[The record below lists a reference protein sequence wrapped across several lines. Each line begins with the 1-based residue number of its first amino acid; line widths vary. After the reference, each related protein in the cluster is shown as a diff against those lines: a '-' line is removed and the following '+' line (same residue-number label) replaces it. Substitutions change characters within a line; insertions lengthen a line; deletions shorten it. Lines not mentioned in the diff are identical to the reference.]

1 MTEKEHLVFKN
12 ARIITPMRVI
22 DNGMLVAS
30 DGKISYV
37 DRKDEIKVPENAR
50 IIDVGGKYLVPGF
63 IDIHLH
69 GGGGA
74 DTMDATQEAMD
85 KISIVHAKGGS
96 TSIVP
101 TTLSAPMGDI
111 IRAIKTIEL
120 AKKRTLPGAQILGV
134 HLEGPYFSMEQ
145 KGAQNP
151 EFLKNPTPGEYLK
164 ILDEYN
170 CILRVSA
177 APELTG
183 GLELGR
189 ELKKRGIVASIAHT
203 NATYQ
208 DILAAV
214 DAGYTHV
221 THMYS
226 GMSGLKRINAYR
238 ISGVIES
245 TLLLDELTTEV
256 IADGHHLPPSLI
268 KLIIKAG
275 GLDKVSVIT
284 DAMSATGLGPGE
296 YSIGGLDVVVE
307 VNMAEEFEIPEAEGN
322 YVAKLLSR
330 DGFAGSVATMGKCVR
345 NIVKFV
351 GLSIQDAVKMATINP
366 AKVIGVDDKKG
377 SLTKGKDADIV
388 ILDKDVNVV
397 MTVVGGRIVYES
409 NFSKERLIF

>member
-1 MTEKEHLVFKN
+1 MTEKSPLVFKN
-12 ARIITPMRVI
+12 AKMITPMRVI
-22 DNGMLVAS
+22 DNGILVAS

-37 DRKDEIKVPENAR
+37 DPEDEIKVPENAR
-50 IIDVGGKYLVPGF
+50 IIDVAGKYLAPGF

-85 KISIVHAKGGS
+85 KISVVHAKGGS

-101 TTLSAPMGDI
+101 TTLSAPMDDI
-111 IRAIKTIEL
+111 IRAIKVIEL
-120 AKKRTLPGAQILGV
+120 AKKRTMPGAQVLGA

-151 EFLKNPTPGEYLK
+151 EFLKNPTSGEYLK
-164 ILDEYN
+164 ILDECN

-177 APELTG
+177 APELEG

-245 TLLLDELTTEV
+245 ALLLDELTTEV

-268 KLIIKAG
+268 KLIIKVS

-296 YSIGGLDVVVE
+296 YSIGGLDIIVE
-307 VNMAEEFEIPEAEGN
+307 AKMSEEFEIPEVEGN
-322 YVAKLLSR
+322 YVAKLLTR
-330 DGFAGSVATMGKCVR
+330 DAFAGSVATMDRCVR

-388 ILDKDVNVV
+388 VLDEDLNVV
-397 MTVVGGRIVYES
+397 MTVVGGRIVYEKQ
-409 NFSKERLIF
+409 F

>member
-1 MTEKEHLVFKN
+1 MIERNSLVFKN
-12 ARIITPMRVI
+12 AKMITPMRVI
-22 DNGMLVAS
+22 DNGILVAS
-30 DGKISYV
+30 DSKISYV
-37 DRKDEIKVPENAR
+37 GPEDEIKVPENAR
-50 IIDVGGKYLVPGF
+50 IIDVADKYLAPGF

-74 DTMDATQEAMD
+74 DIMDATQEAMD
-85 KISIVHAKGGS
+85 KISIVHAKGGA

-101 TTLSAPMGDI
+101 TTLSALMDNI
-111 IRAIKTIEL
+111 IRAIKCIEL
-120 AKKRTLPGAQILGV
+120 AKKRTLPGAQVLGA

-151 EFLKNPTPGEYLK
+151 EFLKNPTAREYLK

-177 APELTG
+177 APELEG

-203 NATYQ
+203 NAAYQ
-208 DILAAV
+208 DILTAI

-275 GLDKVSVIT
+275 GLEKVSVIT
-284 DAMSATGLGPGE
+284 DAISATGLGPGE
-296 YSIGGLDVVVE
+296 YSIGGLDIIVE
-307 VNMAEEFEIPEAEGN
+307 ANVAEEFEIPEVEEN
-322 YVAKLLSR
+322 YVAKLLTR
-330 DGFAGSVATMGKCVR
+330 DAFAGSVATMNRCVK

-388 ILDKDVNVV
+388 VLDEDVNVV
-397 MTVVGGRIVYES
+397 MTVVGGRIVYEKQ
-409 NFSKERLIF
+409 F